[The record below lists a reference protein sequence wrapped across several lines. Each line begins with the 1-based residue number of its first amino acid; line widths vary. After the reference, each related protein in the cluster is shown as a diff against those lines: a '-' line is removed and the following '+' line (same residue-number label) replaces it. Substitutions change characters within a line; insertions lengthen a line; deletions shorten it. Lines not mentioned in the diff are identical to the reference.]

1 MSPEGGIEP
10 TLWASSLTTASARRR
25 RSLELPRGVG
35 WGTAREAV
43 CAARAA
49 RVVRITNSAETV
61 GGGTAR
67 EAACAARAA
76 RVVRIMNSAEREY
89 AAGGGVEDGER
100 GEMRGVVG
108 WSPKFKSGSRVYV
121 TSATVHSKK
130 PLPMW
135 YK

>member
-1 MSPEGGIEP
+1 
-10 TLWASSLTTASARRR
+10 
-25 RSLELPRGVG
+25 
-35 WGTAREAV
+35 
-43 CAARAA
+43 
-49 RVVRITNSAETV
+49 
-61 GGGTAR
+61 
-67 EAACAARAA
+67 
-76 RVVRIMNSAEREY
+76 MNSAEREY

>member
-1 MSPEGGIEP
+1 MSPEGGGIEP

-76 RVVRIMNSAEREY
+76 RVVRR
-89 AAGGGVEDGER
+89 AGGGVEDGER

-108 WSPKFKSGSRVYV
+108 WSPKFKAGSRVYV
-121 TSATVHSKK
+121 TSATVHSKNRCRCGINK
-130 PLPMW
+130 L
-135 YK
+135 YFGI

>member
-43 CAARAA
+43 
-49 RVVRITNSAETV
+49 
-61 GGGTAR
+61 
-67 EAACAARAA
+67 CAARAA